1 VVLSIIAWALGKTI
15 AGWTSVVVIMLTLGG
30 IQLTVL
36 GIIGEY
42 LGRLFGEVKRRP
54 LYIIEEVRTRR

>member
-1 VVLSIIAWALGKTI
+1 VPGYPTIIVLIL
-15 AGWTSVVVIMLTLGG
+15 LLGG

-42 LGRLFGEVKRRP
+42 LSKVHIEVKNRP
-54 LYIIEEVRTRR
+54 IYIAKEVEHIEKENSTCN

>member
-1 VVLSIIAWALGKTI
+1 MGKTI

-54 LYIIEEVRTRR
+54 LYIIEEVRARR